1 MVKRDADLK
10 LQKISQHYE
19 EKCQQ
24 LNRSV
29 MIPPIT
35 IPPQQKRQFKVQDVQ
50 KMKIIEKVLKTMK
63 SEIQHNNTFLPVFI
77 CHNMKMFYKT

>member
-24 LNRSV
+24 LNSSV

-35 IPPQQKRQFKVQDVQ
+35 IPPQQKRQFKVQDVR
-50 KMKIIEKVLKTMK
+50 KMKIIEKVKYNTIILFSLYSFTM
-63 SEIQHNNTFLPVFI
+63 T
-77 CHNMKMFYKT
+77 